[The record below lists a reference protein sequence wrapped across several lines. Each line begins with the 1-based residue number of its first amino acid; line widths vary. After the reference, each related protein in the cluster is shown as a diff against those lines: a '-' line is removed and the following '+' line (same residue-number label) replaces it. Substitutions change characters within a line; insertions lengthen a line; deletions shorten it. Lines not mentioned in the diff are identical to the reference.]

1 METKVFEVPGIGK
14 FEFLPELPHTTFFM
28 DRRKRMAMVLG
39 SRREVIVLEAMINK
53 GLKFNPER

>member
-28 DRRKRMAMVLG
+28 DRRKRMASFVG
-39 SRREVIVLEAMINK
+39 RD
-53 GLKFNPER
+53 PESSYARNNDG